1 MLNNQCSTKLS
12 LKCVGEAVFLGSSA
26 TGHRLL
32 GLCWQSEIYLESER
46 FTLCRSYLVTIWIK
60 RPKKGIFEH
69 KILVIWWQKCFKTII
84 LGIMG
89 AQMVIDGQAKVTK
102 FGPMRIKKSRSNHSL
117 SYVRGTWVGLTTRN
131 SKSKFYLITWT
142 IIERYEGNDQ
152 YSGSLLTNI
161 GNSTHNPFI
170 EIHELIPNKIASRS
184 TRNNLKG
191 NIGNFE
197 KTYINKKLQLKR
209 RKMLNPNS
217 EVGTIVNLLK
227 SLEFSILKTF

>member
-1 MLNNQCSTKLS
+1 
-12 LKCVGEAVFLGSSA
+12 
-26 TGHRLL
+26 
-32 GLCWQSEIYLESER
+32 
-46 FTLCRSYLVTIWIK
+46 
-60 RPKKGIFEH
+60 
-69 KILVIWWQKCFKTII
+69 
-84 LGIMG
+84 MG
-89 AQMVIDGQAKVTK
+89 AQMVLDGQAKVTK
-102 FGPMRIKKSRSNHSL
+102 FGLMRIKKSRSNHSL
-117 SYVRGTWVGLTTRN
+117 SYVRGTCVGLTTRN

-217 EVGTIVNLLK
+217 EMGTIVNLLK
-227 SLEFSILKTF
+227 SFEFLIIKNILILKNASLLC